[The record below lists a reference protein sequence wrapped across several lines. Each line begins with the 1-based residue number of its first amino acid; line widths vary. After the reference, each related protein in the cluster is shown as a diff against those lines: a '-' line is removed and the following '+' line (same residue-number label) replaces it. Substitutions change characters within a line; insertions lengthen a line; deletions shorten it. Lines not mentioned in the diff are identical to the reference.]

1 MSKLK
6 YYIIESKEQYFDY
19 CSILEKLVFSEED
32 INSRAKEREID
43 LLTLLIETWDRKHH
57 HIEPMAPISLLKS
70 LMEDHQLKAKDLV
83 PILDLSKSTVSR
95 ILSCQIALTRKNI
108 ERLAQYFKVFPD
120 AFNAYYEL
128 QKPNKRAKSAA

>member
-95 ILSCQIALTRKNI
+95 ILICQIALTRKNI

-128 QKPNKRAKSAA
+128 QKPNKREKSAA

>member
-1 MSKLK
+1 
-6 YYIIESKEQYFDY
+6 
-19 CSILEKLVFSEED
+19 LEKLVFSEED

-128 QKPNKRAKSAA
+128 QKPNKREKSAA